1 MADVTENVISGLEGV
16 LACESSIAYIDG
28 TAPELSFRGYQ
39 IHDIAQTLTFEQI
52 TFLIWH
58 DRIPEGDDLDQFQA
72 DLASRRVVPQ
82 AVFDLLKTIPAS
94 AHPMAGLR
102 TAVSLLG
109 AMDEHADDISAAD
122 NLRKAMNLTAQMP
135 TIVAAQAR
143 LQQGQEQYQRRR
155 ACEAVANRHGS
166 ADAKPGR

>member
-1 MADVTENVISGLEGV
+1 MADATENVISGLEGI

-28 TAPELSFRGYQ
+28 NVPELSFRGYQ
-39 IHDIAQTLTFEQI
+39 IQDIAQTLTYEQI

-58 DRIPEGDDLDQFQA
+58 DRIPEGDELNQFQA
-72 DLASRRVVPQ
+72 DLASRRTVPQ
-82 AVFDLLKTIPAS
+82 PVFDLLKAMPAS

-102 TAVSLLG
+102 TAVSMLG
-109 AMDEHADDISAAD
+109 ALDENADDISAED

-143 LQQGQEQYQRRR
+143 LQQGNEPI
-155 ACEAVANRHGS
+155 AP
-166 ADAKPGR
+166 DA

>member
-1 MADVTENVISGLEGV
+1 MADATENVISGLEGI

-28 TAPELSFRGYQ
+28 NVPELSFRGYQ
-39 IHDIAQTLTFEQI
+39 IQDIAQTLTYEQI

-58 DRIPEGDDLDQFQA
+58 DRIPEGDELDQFQA
-72 DLASRRVVPQ
+72 DLASRRAVPQ
-82 AVFDLLKTIPAS
+82 PVFDLLKAMPAS

-102 TAVSLLG
+102 TAVSMLG
-109 AMDEHADDISAAD
+109 AMDENADDISAED

-143 LQQGQEQYQRRR
+143 LQQGNEPI
-155 ACEAVANRHGS
+155 AP
-166 ADAKPGR
+166 DA